1 MEAALREI
9 VARIAEVSV
18 DFSAD
23 AHLRDDLELD
33 SFRAAELVFE
43 IERVFKTKVPDEK
56 FVQAETF
63 NDVLSLVSSLAA

>member
-9 VARIAEVSV
+9 VARIAEVPL

-63 NDVLSLVSSLAA
+63 NDVLSLLSSLAA